1 MEEKFSAIRKY
12 NFWDEKTPE
21 LGYYRADYADK
32 IFTYTGNRLI
42 KVLIGQRRTG
52 KSYIL
57 RQLANKLMGVGVG
70 RKNILYIKRS

>member
-1 MEEKFSAIRKY
+1 MEEKFYIIKKY
-12 NFWDEKTPE
+12 NFWDEKTTE
-21 LGYYRADYADK
+21 HGFYRADYADK

-57 RQLANKLMGVGVG
+57 RQS
-70 RKNILYIKRS
+70 RKQLTIQFRHI